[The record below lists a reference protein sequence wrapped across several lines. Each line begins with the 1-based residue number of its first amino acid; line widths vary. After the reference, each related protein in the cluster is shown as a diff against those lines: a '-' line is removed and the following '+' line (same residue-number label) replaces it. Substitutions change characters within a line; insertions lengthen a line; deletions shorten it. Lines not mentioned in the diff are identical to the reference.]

1 MKYGIRDGMLRR
13 PFEEV
18 FAEAKRIGFDGVE
31 ICIGGNYKE
40 HRLWSESGVEEIK
53 KLSADAQ
60 IEVPS
65 LSPGGFTSCTFA
77 HPEEAKR
84 EEGKAMLKHLIETC
98 PKIGAYA
105 ILVPFFGGGSIKPED
120 ITSPIFIGGIKE
132 VAEVAETNKVYL
144 AIESTLSADD
154 HLRIL
159 EQVKSPYVKVY
170 YDIGNATGYGYDVP
184 GEIRQLGNEIV
195 LIHVKDPGGHLGEG
209 KVDFPA
215 ASEAIREIG
224 YDGYLVLETPSGDDA
239 SASAAKNLTFTK
251 NNI

>member
-31 ICIGGNYKE
+31 VCIGGNYKE
-40 HRLWSESGVEEIK
+40 HKLWSESGIEEIK
-53 KLSADAQ
+53 KLSADAKM
-60 IEVPS
+60 EVPS

-77 HPEEAKR
+77 HPEEARR

-120 ITSPIFIGGIKE
+120 ITSPVFIGGIKE
-132 VAEVAETNKVYL
+132 VAEVAETHKVYL
-144 AIESTLSADD
+144 ALESTLSATD

-170 YDIGNATGYGYDVP
+170 YDVGNATGYGYDVP
-184 GEIRQLGNEIV
+184 KEIRQLGSEII
-195 LIHVKDPGGHLGEG
+195 LIHVKDTGGHLGEG

-215 ASEAIREIG
+215 TSEAIRDIN
-224 YDGYLVLETPSGDDA
+224 YDRFLVLETPSGDDA
-239 SASAAKNLTFTK
+239 SASAARNLVFTK

>member
-1 MKYGIRDGMLRR
+1 MKYGIRDGMLRK

-18 FAEAKRIGFDGVE
+18 FAEAKRLGFDGVE
-31 ICIGGNYKE
+31 ICIGGDYKE
-40 HRLWSESGVEEIK
+40 HRLWRESGIEEIK
-53 KLSADAQ
+53 KLSAEAQ

-77 HPEEAKR
+77 HPEEEKR
-84 EEGKAMLKHLIETC
+84 EEGKAMLKHLIASC
-98 PKIGAYA
+98 PKIGADV

-120 ITSPIFIGGIKE
+120 ITAPIFISGLKE
-132 VAEVAETNKVYL
+132 VAEVAEIHKVYL

-170 YDIGNATGYGYDVP
+170 YDVGNATNYGYSVP
-184 GEIRQLGNEIV
+184 KEIRQLGSEIIM
-195 LIHVKDPGGHLGEG
+195 IHVKDPGGHLDEG
-209 KVDFPA
+209 KVDFSA
-215 ASEAIREIG
+215 ASKAIREIG

-239 SASAAKNLTFTK
+239 SASAARNLAFTK